1 MIRVAGYCR
10 VSTDR
15 EDQANSFDAQKR
27 YFRAYIGNHPD
38 WELHDIY
45 ADEGITGTNT
55 QKRPQFNRM
64 IRDAEAG
71 KFTLILTKEVSRF
84 SRNILDTIRF
94 TRQLKSLGVS
104 IRFVNDGIDTADP
117 DSELRLSIMSS
128 IAQEESRRTSSR
140 VVWGQTRQMERGVV
154 FGPSMLG
161 YDVQDG
167 KLTIEPEGAETVR
180 LIFRKYALEQ
190 VGTSDIARYLTSHG
204 YQTRQG
210 STQWKSNAIIKIL
223 KNEKYVGDLVQKKTY
238 TPDYL
243 THQKQANKGQV
254 PMVILRDHH
263 EPIISRELWDLAQA
277 RLRENNKHRKGSG
290 GHSNCYLFS
299 GKIQCGECGRSFVGR
314 VRYRKDGTKIR
325 RWCCVNGDCQVGKL
339 LRDDDA
345 MEMLKTVLHH
355 LPVELD
361 TLISDVTQQAMQAW
375 EVDNPESSKSLQAE
389 MNRIQQKKEAMLDS
403 YFSGS
408 ISKEDMMAMKEHYDR
423 RLTAIQLRLNEATG
437 KQPDASELSRMAKSI
452 LMGETESL
460 VFCKTI
466 LESITVYKDRH
477 MDLRLK
483 NFPIVFRFEE

>member
-15 EDQANSFDAQKR
+15 EDQSNSFETQKR
-27 YFRAYIGNHPD
+27 YFREYIGNHPD
-38 WELHDIY
+38 WALYEIY
-45 ADEGITGTNT
+45 ADEGITGTST
-55 QKRPQFNRM
+55 QKRTQFNRM

-84 SRNILDTIRF
+84 SRNILDTIHY
-94 TRQLKSLGVS
+94 TRRLRSLGVS

-117 DSELRLSIMSS
+117 DSELRLSIMAS

-161 YDVQDG
+161 YDVKDG
-167 KLTIEPEGAETVR
+167 KLTMEPNGAETVR

-190 VGTSDIARYLTSHG
+190 VGTTEIARYLTSQG
-204 YQTRQG
+204 YRTFQG
-210 STQWKSNAIIKIL
+210 NPQWRPGSVIKIL
-223 KNEKYVGDLVQKKTY
+223 KNEKYVGDLVQKKSY

-243 THQKQANKGQV
+243 THRKQANKGQV
-254 PMVILRDHH
+254 PLVILRDHH

-277 RLRENNKHRKGSG
+277 RLQANNKHRKGSG
-290 GHSNCYLFS
+290 GHSSRHLFS
-299 GKIQCGECGRSFVGR
+299 GKIRCGECGRSFVGR
-314 VRYRKDGTKIR
+314 VRYGKDGTKIR
-325 RWCCVNGDCQVGKL
+325 RWSCPDSGCQVGKL

-345 MEMLKTVLHH
+345 MEMLKTTLRN
-355 LPVELD
+355 LPVDLD
-361 TLISDVTQQAMQAW
+361 GLISEVIQQAMDTW
-375 EVDNPESSKSLQAE
+375 EVENPDSLKALQAE

-403 YFSGS
+403 FFSGT
-408 ISKEDMMAMKEHYDR
+408 ISREEMTAMKEHYDR
-423 RLTAIQLRLNEATG
+423 RLTTIQLRLNEALDKT
-437 KQPDASELSRMAKSI
+437 PDASELFHLLKSI
-452 LMGETESL
+452 LNGEREST

-483 NFPIVFRFEE
+483 NFPYVFRFEA